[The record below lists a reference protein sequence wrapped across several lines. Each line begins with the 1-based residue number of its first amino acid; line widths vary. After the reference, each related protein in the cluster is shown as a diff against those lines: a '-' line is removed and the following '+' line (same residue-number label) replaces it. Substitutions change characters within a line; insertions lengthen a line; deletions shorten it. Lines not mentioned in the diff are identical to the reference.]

1 MKIRDAQP
9 SDGPGFLELVQCLAD
24 YEKLPAPGAPEKQRL
39 LEHAF
44 SSEPKFQLLVALDGE
59 RVVAYAAWFVTYST
73 FRARPTLFL
82 EDLFVHPQARR
93 KGLATRMM
101 HTLRTRALA
110 MGAGRFE
117 WTVLD
122 WNEDA
127 QALYEGLGAKRLE
140 GWQIMRIDLEPAT
153 SLPIDP
159 D

>member
-1 MKIRDAQP
+1 MQIRDAQP

-24 YEKLPAPGAPEKQRL
+24 YENLPGPTAEAKERL
-39 LEHAF
+39 LDHAF
-44 SSEPKFQLLVALDGE
+44 GPEPKFRLLVAIEDS

-82 EDLFVHPQARR
+82 EDLLVHPEMRR
-93 KGLATRMM
+93 QGLGTAMM
-101 HTLRTRALA
+101 QELRLRALA
-110 MGAGRFE
+110 MKAGRFE

-140 GWQIMRIDLEPAT
+140 GWQIMRIDL
-153 SLPIDP
+153 P